1 MFVPPLHTIPSVS
14 DLGSSSPNL
23 TGGHAHMRTTDDASY
38 LYPSDPRIIA
48 PSRSS
53 SLRRT
58 SSLTDL
64 DEEFASAVSRARS
77 AKPGLGFGLGLVN
90 DALSSK
96 SSGILGVGEG
106 SPVTVSSGPRLWNDV
121 RVTPPPSGKVK
132 SRALSVSEE
141 EFFSAGSRTSSAPGS
156 RPDSDF
162 FSVDSSRTSSGNG
175 SGGQTTTGLVTDET
189 AFEFTSGE
197 SNTQIVPSTLSYRRT
212 ESNSYLGD
220 SHDGSRSYTQ
230 YASSEERSRTPF
242 SSTDTR
248 SRTPYSYSS
257 SGYTSSTPYTYTSDS
272 YTPTTTP
279 SLSRSAG
286 VRRRRYGAYPTSEEP
301 SDRENSGTTRSTL
314 SGWTRS
320 RTPTTTTEGF
330 LAVEER
336 ESSGSE
342 GYNTAHASPSPG
354 STASFK
360 SLPTIP
366 SESDYQTLETCKTC
380 VSTEFVTAE
389 RCASDVETEYVT
401 AEKCKTETETDYWT
415 AELCKSDRDETQ
427 YETASVCRTIPS
439 EEGLSTPKSGLVVEL
454 PPAEEPI
461 ALPEEPVVI
470 ALPEEPTA
478 IALPGEPIVITRPGE
493 PIVIARPE
501 GPIVLQQEVDV
512 EMEVELEIP
521 PTPPPKT
528 PSEVPSIISEEP
540 VPEVSV
546 TPEAVTAQEEILAE
560 ESLLESGPLTTQPS
574 EESPTPPVSFR
585 ADSSIS
591 YQPTEVSPPPTQLD
605 TSVSTL
611 TESSLLSVSESP
623 RSERTP
629 SILTSEH
636 DAEAITPSVHP
647 SQWPSETDIS
657 FDSSALLP
665 TPSVQSATL
674 QEGVDASFE
683 TSFMRPSV
691 SPLTSIGRLT
701 PITETISSPA
711 PSSVQ
716 MRHLPQSMSSTS
728 SGPTPLTVSTS
739 ASSSLSRTPS
749 SVTDVSS
756 LDIEEDVVEDDV
768 VSVRA
773 ASEISTM
780 PSLLSTR
787 SQQSMR
793 YVGVLFVW
801 KLLRYVEHLL

>member
-1 MFVPPLHTIPSVS
+1 MFVPPLHTIPSLS
-14 DLGSSSPNL
+14 DLGSSSP
-23 TGGHAHMRTTDDASY
+23 GPGHTRTTDDTSY

-77 AKPGLGFGLGLVN
+77 AKPGLGFGLSLVN
-90 DALSSK
+90 DGLSSEV
-96 SSGILGVGEG
+96 SGILGVGEG

-121 RVTPPPSGKVK
+121 RVTPPPTGRAK
-132 SRALSVSEE
+132 SRALSVGEE
-141 EFFSAGSRTSSAPGS
+141 EFFSAGSRTSSVPGS

-162 FSVDSSRTSSGNG
+162 FSVDSSRTSRDG
-175 SGGQTTTGLVTDET
+175 SGGQTTTGLVTDGT

-197 SNTQIVPSTLSYRRT
+197 SNTQIVASTLSYRRT

-230 YASSEERSRTPF
+230 YTSTEDRSRTPY

-257 SGYTSSTPYTYTSDS
+257 SGYTSSTPYTYTSGS
-272 YTPTTTP
+272 YTPTPTSP
-279 SLSRSAG
+279 SLSRSAE
-286 VRRRRYGAYPTSEEP
+286 VRRRRYGGYSTSEGP
-301 SDRENSGTTRSTL
+301 SDREHSGTTRSTL

-330 LAVEER
+330 LAVEEK

-342 GYNTAHASPSPG
+342 GYTTAHASPSP

-380 VSTEFVTAE
+380 VSSEFVTAE
-389 RCASDVETEYVT
+389 RCLSDVETEYVT

-427 YETASVCRTIPS
+427 YETASLCRTIPS
-439 EEGLSTPKSGLVVEL
+439 EEGLSTPRSGLVVEL
-454 PPAEEPI
+454 PLADETI
-461 ALPEEPVVI
+461 ALPEERIVLAEERI
-470 ALPEEPTA
+470 ILPEEPTA
-478 IALPGEPIVITRPGE
+478 LPQERIVLPQERIAFPQERIVLPEEPIGLPEE
-493 PIVIARPE
+493 PINLYE
-501 GPIVLQQEVDV
+501 
-512 EMEVELEIP
+512 ELEVP
-521 PTPPPKT
+521 PRPPPKT
-528 PSEVPSIISEEP
+528 PSEVPSIISDEP
-540 VPEVSV
+540 APEVSI
-546 TPEAVTAQEEILAE
+546 TPEAVTAEEELVVE
-560 ESLLESGPLTTQPS
+560 ESLLETGTATP
-574 EESPTPPVSFR
+574 ERGESPTPPMSFR
-585 ADSSIS
+585 IDSQIS
-591 YQPTEVSPPPTQLD
+591 YPPTESDVSPAQIQPD

-611 TESSLLSVSESP
+611 TESSSDLTVSETP

-629 SILTSEH
+629 TISIEH
-636 DAEAITPSVHP
+636 DEEAITPSVHP
-647 SQWPSETDIS
+647 SQWPSETDVS
-657 FDSSALLP
+657 FDSSALQP
-665 TPSVQSATL
+665 TPSVQSLAL
-674 QEGVDASFE
+674 QEVDASFE

-691 SPLTSIGRLT
+691 SPLSSIGRLT
-701 PITETISSPA
+701 PITETISSL
-711 PSSVQ
+711 PSSPIQ
-716 MRHLPQSMSSTS
+716 MAHPPQSISSPS

-756 LDIEEDVVEDDV
+756 LDIEVDEAEEDA

-773 ASEISTM
+773 ASDISTV
-780 PSLLSTR
+780 PTLLSTAR
-787 SQQSMR
+787 SQGSMR
-793 YVGVLFVW
+793 YVGGLLVLIFFAVC
-801 KLLRYVEHLL
+801 